1 MTVYNAPV
9 DEMKFLLNDVLGMTD
24 IAKLPGFEE
33 ASPDMVDAI
42 LDEASR
48 FFGEVLAPT
57 NKPADAQGS
66 SLEDGRVITAPALDG
81 VYQQIVDAGWPGLT
95 GDINFGGQGL
105 PALLAV
111 AVDEMSQSANMA
123 FSLCPMLTKGVVTAL
138 SLYGSDEQK
147 QTYLENLISGSW
159 TGTMNLTEPQAGSD
173 LAAVRTKAVPNG
185 DHYLLSGQK
194 IFITWGDHD
203 YTDNIIHL
211 VLARTPD
218 APEGVKG
225 ISLFV
230 VPKFM
235 INDDGSAG
243 ERNDVH
249 CVGVEHKLGIHASP
263 TCSLSFGDND
273 GAVGYLVG
281 EENQGL
287 VYMFAMMNEA
297 RLAVGLQGVS
307 VSERSY
313 QQAVAFAKDR
323 VQGSVPGNKKAT
335 IIHHPDVRRMLML
348 MRSLTE
354 GARALSYLAFAH
366 EDYVHKLE
374 DKEQV
379 AYHQRRVD
387 LLTPLVK
394 GWATEISMEVTSL
407 GVQVHGGMGFVEE
420 TGAAQHMRDAR
431 ILPIYEGTNGIQALD
446 LVGRKL
452 ARDKGQSAMEL
463 LGELNQVVGDA
474 RGAGLTT
481 IGDSLSSSL
490 AACQEAAQILL
501 AVEDKGDW
509 TTPSSAA
516 YNMLMLMGTTV
527 AGGLLVKSAVAATNL
542 NAAGEGNTSFNNN
555 KVITAKFFTQHVMSR
570 NAGYLEAIKAG
581 SEVVMALDID
591 EF

>member
-9 DEMKFLLNDVLGMTD
+9 DDMKFLFNNVLDMESITQ
-24 IAKLPGFEE
+24 LPGYEE
-33 ASPDMVDAI
+33 ATPDMVDAI
-42 LDEASR
+42 IEEAAR

-57 NKPADAQGS
+57 NQAADSQGS
-66 SLEDGRVITAPALDG
+66 RLEGGKVITAPALDG
-81 VYQQIVDAGWPGLT
+81 IYKQIVEAGWPGLT
-95 GDINFGGQGL
+95 GDVNYGGQGL

-147 QTYLENLISGSW
+147 QTYLNNLVSGTW

-173 LAAVRTKAVPNG
+173 LAAVRTKAVPSG

-263 TCSLSFGDND
+263 TCSLSFGDNG

-307 VSERSY
+307 ISERAY
-313 QQAVAFAKDR
+313 QQAVEFAKGR
-323 VQGSVPGNKKAT
+323 VQGSVPGNKKAA

-354 GARALSYLAFAH
+354 AGRALAYLSFAH

-374 DKEQV
+374 DEEQV
-379 AYHQRRVD
+379 AHHQRRVD

-394 GWATEISMEVTSL
+394 GWCTEIGMEVTSL

-463 LGELNQVVGDA
+463 FGELKQVADDA
-474 RGAGLTT
+474 RTAGLGV
-481 IGDSLSSSL
+481 IADSLTSSL
-490 AACQEAAQILL
+490 AACQEAAQTLL
-501 AVEDKGDW
+501 VGEDW
-509 TTPSSAA
+509 TTPTSAA
-516 YNMLMLMGTTV
+516 YNMLMLMGATV
-527 AGGLLVKSAVAATNL
+527 AGGMLAKSAVAAANL

-555 KVITAKFFTQHVMSR
+555 KVITAKFFAQHVMSR
-570 NAGYLEAIKAG
+570 NTGYLEAIKAG
-581 SEVVMALDID
+581 SETVMGLDI
-591 EF
+591 EGF

>member
-9 DEMKFLLNDVLGMTD
+9 DEMKFLLNDVLGMAD
-24 IAKLPGFEE
+24 IVKLPGFEE
-33 ASPDMVDAI
+33 ATPDMVDAI

-57 NKPADAQGS
+57 NKSADAQGS
-66 SLEDGRVITAPALDG
+66 SLEYGRVITAPALDG
-81 VYQQIVDAGWPGLT
+81 IYQQIVDAGWPGLT
-95 GDINFGGQGL
+95 GDINYGGQGL

-147 QTYLENLISGSW
+147 QTYLEKLVSGTW
-159 TGTMNLTEPQAGSD
+159 AGTMNLTEPQAGSD
-173 LAAVRTKAVPNG
+173 LAAVRTKAIPNG

-235 INDDGSAG
+235 INEDGSAG

-263 TCSLSFGDND
+263 TCALSFGDNE

-287 VYMFAMMNEA
+287 IYMFAMMNEA

-307 VSERSY
+307 ISERAY

-323 VQGSVPGNKKAT
+323 VQGSVPGNKKAA

-354 GARALSYLAFAH
+354 GGRALAYSSFAH
-366 EDYVHKLE
+366 EDYVHKLDDE
-374 DKEQV
+374 EQV

-394 GWATEISMEVTSL
+394 GWCTEIGMEVTSL

-463 LGELNQVVGDA
+463 LDELNQVVEDA
-474 RGAGLTT
+474 RGADLTA
-481 IGDSLSSSL
+481 IADSLASSL
-490 AACQEAAQILL
+490 AACQEAAQMLL
-501 AVEDKGDW
+501 AGEDW

-527 AGGLLVKSAVAATNL
+527 AGGLLVKSAVSATNL

-555 KVITAKFFTQHVMSR
+555 KIMTAKFFAQHVMPR
-570 NAGYLEAIKAG
+570 NSGYLETIKAG
-581 SEVVMALDID
+581 SETVMGLDI
-591 EF
+591 ESF